1 MGMRWMTSGIHAA
14 YLAGATAFFGIAAA
28 RAGEAIGV
36 AAVVRNEVD
45 QALPTRV
52 IRIDAGENITRD
64 EVVKTGPDSAAK
76 LVFSDNTNL
85 SMGPGS
91 TLTLNKFVYSGANT
105 YEKATFEL
113 AKGVF
118 RFTTGASDKHA
129 YEIKT
134 PTAMIGVRGT
144 VLDISVDAQ
153 TSTTIVLLQEGAADV
168 CMVSLDRGRY
178 GRDRDSVGNAA
189 GCAHLSQAGQTATA
203 TSKSVSTT
211 RGAAGAGGAG
221 DAGGAGGWSFSKSVG
236 EEDQSLLQPTSFAVA
251 MSTNASPGVGTD
263 GNGTGSA
270 NTGGNGFGGSG
281 PGGIGAGGGGSVGG
295 GSFFPPVGISVS
307 PN

>member
-1 MGMRWMTSGIHAA
+1 MDVRGVTVGIRKGCLAGIIALSGIT
-14 YLAGATAFFGIAAA
+14 LA
-28 RAGEAIGV
+28 RAEEAIGV

-64 EVVKTGPDSAAK
+64 EIVKTGPDSAAK

-91 TLTLNKFVYSGANT
+91 TLTLNKFVYSSANN
-105 YEKATFEL
+105 YEKATFQL

-134 PTAMIGVRGT
+134 PTATIGVRGT

-153 TSTTIVLLQEGAADV
+153 TSNTIVVLQEGAADV
-168 CMVSLDRGRY
+168 CMVSV
-178 GRDRDSVGNAA
+178 GRDRDRRGRDNVGNAA
-189 GCAHLSQAGQTATA
+189 GCANLSRIGQTATA
-203 TSKSVSTT
+203 TSKSVSNNS
-211 RGAAGAGGAG
+211 GAG
-221 DAGGAGGWSFSKSVG
+221 DSGGAGGWSFSTSVG
-236 EEDQSLLQPTSFAVA
+236 EDQSLLQATSFAVA
-251 MSTNASPGVGTD
+251 MSTNASRD
-263 GNGTGSA
+263 DGTGSA
-270 NTGGNGFGGSG
+270 SPGGNGFGGSG
-281 PGGIGAGGGGSVGG
+281 SGGIGSGGGGGG
-295 GSFFPPVGISVS
+295 GLFFPRVGPLAS

>member
-1 MGMRWMTSGIHAA
+1 MDVRGMTVGIREGCLAGIIAFSGIT
-14 YLAGATAFFGIAAA
+14 LA
-28 RAGEAIGV
+28 RAEETIGV
-36 AAVVRNEVD
+36 AALVRNEVD

-52 IRIDAGENITRD
+52 IRINAGENINRD

-85 SMGPGS
+85 SMGPAS

-105 YEKATFEL
+105 YEKATFQL

-134 PTAMIGVRGT
+134 PTATIGVRGT
-144 VLDISVDAQ
+144 VLDIKVDAQ
-153 TSTTIVLLQEGAADV
+153 TSNTTVVLQEGAADV
-168 CMVSLDRGRY
+168 CMVSLDHERNR
-178 GRDRDSVGNAA
+178 RDRKKVGSAA
-189 GCAHLSQAGQTATA
+189 GCANLSRAGQTATA
-203 TSKSVSTT
+203 TSNSVSTT
-211 RGAAGAGGAG
+211 RGAEGSG

-236 EEDQSLLQPTSFAVA
+236 EEDLPLLQPTSYAVA
-251 MSTNASPGVGTD
+251 MSTNASRGDGAD
-263 GNGTGSA
+263 GNGAGSA
-270 NTGGNGFGGSG
+270 SPGGNGFGGSG
-281 PGGIGAGGGGSVGG
+281 PGGIGAGGGGG
-295 GSFFPPVGISVS
+295 GSVFPPVGTSAS